1 MDFKFEHSCTES
13 ALPFQNTSDVE
24 FELQLRRWIIDYT
37 FVCWFSVRLDVLL

>member
-1 MDFKFEHSCTES
+1 MDFKFEHYES